1 MKLAIDPG
9 HGMSN
14 IVPGVY
20 DPGAVASGV
29 TESDIVMAWATTGV
43 YLAKLRGVDTWLS
56 RLEDTPAP
64 LGIRDNRAKAAGCT
78 HYLSLHCNAGVH
90 TATGIEAYY
99 RDGQDRLLAAAAVT
113 AAVSALKLP
122 NRGIRN
128 ETHTQHKRLS
138 VLDFDG
144 PATLL
149 ELGFITNAR
158 DRRALLDRDNR
169 IAFWTMFFDSL
180 Q

>member
-1 MKLAIDPG
+1 
-9 HGMSN
+9 MSN

-29 TESDIVMAWATTGV
+29 TESDIVMAWAITGN
-43 YLAKLRGVDTWLS
+43 YLAKLRGIDTWLS

-64 LGIRDNRAKAAGCT
+64 LGVRDDRAKAAGCT
-78 HYLSLHCNAGVH
+78 HYISLHCNAGVH
-90 TATGIEAYY
+90 TATGTEAYY
-99 RDGQDRLLAAAAVT
+99 RDNADRLLAASAVT

-128 ETHTQHKRLS
+128 ESHSQHQRLS
-138 VLDFDG
+138 ILDFQG

-149 ELGFITNAR
+149 ELGFITNTR
-158 DRRALLDRDNR
+158 DRRAMLDRDNR
-169 IAFWTMFFDSL
+169 IAFWTEFFNSL